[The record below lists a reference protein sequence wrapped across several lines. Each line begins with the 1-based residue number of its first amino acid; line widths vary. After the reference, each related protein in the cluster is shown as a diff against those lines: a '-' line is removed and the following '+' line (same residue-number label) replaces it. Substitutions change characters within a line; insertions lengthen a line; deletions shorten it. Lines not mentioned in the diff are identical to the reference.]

1 MLPLFY
7 QTHLQQHLTRA
18 QFLVLGIL
26 LELLQSQ
33 RQVKLERLASVFPYP
48 ITTENRRRKLQRFLS
63 LPQLTIDRIWY
74 PIITYWL
81 TTYCQVG
88 QTLSIVIDRT
98 WRGLYQHTHDRSGMR
113 EKSYPFIRVTVTK
126 TRKQQCS

>member
-7 QTHLQQHLTRA
+7 QTHLQHHLTRA

-26 LELLQSQ
+26 IELLQSQ

-48 ITTENRRRKLQRFLS
+48 ITTESRRRKLQRFLS
-63 LPQLTIDRIWY
+63 LPQLTLSQIWY

-81 TTYCQVG
+81 TTYFSVG

-98 WRGLYQHTHDRSGMR
+98 FRGLYQHTNNRFGMG
-113 EKSYPFIRVTVTK
+113 EQSYPFILVAVTK
-126 TRKQQCS
+126 TR